1 MKYSLATSVF
11 YYMFIRYT
19 EAFILPYAHLIIPGR
34 ETETNNPTVRAY
46 SRINVWS
53 IAPGIKIIEQLLTR
67 ITATDSTASQEYPSV
82 NVIL

>member
-1 MKYSLATSVF
+1 M
-11 YYMFIRYT
+11 
-19 EAFILPYAHLIIPGR
+19 
-34 ETETNNPTVRAY
+34 ETNNPTVRAY

-82 NVIL
+82 NAIL